1 MILVEYTNE
10 TPARERR
17 RAARVLRAR
26 MRRRVDAFAA
36 WWADFGRAL
45 VPFALAFVA
54 LLPMAALVVWAA
66 IEVTS

>member
-36 WWADFGRAL
+36 WRADFGRAL
-45 VPFALAFVA
+45 GIMAPTFAV
-54 LLPMAALVVWAA
+54 LLPVAALVVWAA